1 MVAETLGMH
10 ITKELTDEELV
21 ERYRTGK
28 DPDGAFQ
35 QLFSRYHSRI
45 VGWCCRYTRDSEH
58 AVDIAQE
65 VFLKVFKH
73 LSRFR
78 GDSKF
83 STWLYVVARSQ
94 CLEATKKLNSDPAY
108 SGGVIS
114 PNLADNCHVRIDSQL
129 QEEQSR
135 ANLWRLICGTVDQLE
150 AEILL
155 LHYRQEMQLDAITRL
170 LNLRNASG
178 AKAYIVS
185 ARRKLN
191 RLVRGGDELAS

>member
-1 MVAETLGMH
+1 VVAPTSGMH

-21 ERYRTGK
+21 ERYRTGP

-35 QLFSRYHSRI
+35 QLFYRYHSRI

-94 CLEATKKLNSDPAY
+94 CLEATKKRNSDPAY
-108 SGGVIS
+108 SGGAIS
-114 PNLADNCHVRIDSQL
+114 PNLPDNRHVRIDSQL
-129 QEEQSR
+129 QEEQSH
-135 ANLWRLICGTVDQLE
+135 ANLWRLIRGTVDQLE
-150 AEILL
+150 AEIML

-191 RLVRGGDELAS
+191 RLVQGGDKLAS

>member
-1 MVAETLGMH
+1 MH
-10 ITKELTDEELV
+10 ITEESTDEELV
-21 ERYRTGK
+21 QRYRNGS
-28 DPDGAFQ
+28 DPEAAFQ
-35 QLFSRYHSRI
+35 QLFHRYHSRI

-58 AVDIAQE
+58 AGDIAQE

-94 CLEATKKLNSDPAY
+94 CLEAAKKRDSEPAY
-108 SGGVIS
+108 AGSAIS
-114 PNLADNCHVRIDSQL
+114 PNLPDHRHVRIDSRL
-129 QEEQSR
+129 QEEQAY
-135 ANLWRLICGTVDQLE
+135 ANLWRLIRGTVDKLE
-150 AEILL
+150 AEIMI

-185 ARRKLN
+185 ARRKLS
-191 RLVRGGDELAS
+191 RLAQGGR

>member
-1 MVAETLGMH
+1 MH
-10 ITKELTDEELV
+10 ITEELTDEELV
-21 ERYRTGK
+21 EQYRTG
-28 DPDGAFQ
+28 PDSEGAFQ
-35 QLFSRYHSRI
+35 QLFHRYHSRI

-94 CLEATKKLNSDPAY
+94 CLEATKKRNSEPSYAG
-108 SGGVIS
+108 SGIS
-114 PNLADNCHVRIDSQL
+114 PNLPDNRHVRIDSQL
-129 QEEQSR
+129 QNEQSYT
-135 ANLWRLICGTVDQLE
+135 NLWRLIRGTVDQLE
-150 AEILL
+150 AEIMI

-191 RLVRGGDELAS
+191 RLVQGGR

>member
-1 MVAETLGMH
+1 MQ
-10 ITKELTDEELV
+10 ITDELTDEELV
-21 ERYRTGK
+21 QRYRTGP
-28 DPDGAFQ
+28 DPEQAFQ
-35 QLFSRYHSRI
+35 ELYQRYHARI
-45 VGWCCRYTRDSEH
+45 VGWCCRYTRDPEH

-94 CLEATKKLNSDPAY
+94 CLEAAKKRANEPSY
-108 SGGVIS
+108 VGGVIP
-114 PNLADNCHVRIDSQL
+114 PNLPDHRQGRIDSL
-129 QEEQSR
+129 LEEDQSHR
-135 ANLWRLICGTVDQLE
+135 NLWQLIRTTVDQLE
-150 AEILL
+150 AQVMT
-155 LHYRQEMQLDAITRL
+155 LHYRQEMQLDTITRML
-170 LNLRNASG
+170 DLRNASG

-191 RLVRGGDELAS
+191 RLIQGRRQ

>member
-1 MVAETLGMH
+1 M
-10 ITKELTDEELV
+10 ITTEEISDEELV
-21 ERYRTGK
+21 ERYRTGE
-28 DPDGAFQ
+28 DTEQAFQ
-35 QLFSRYHSRI
+35 ELYQRYHARI
-45 VGWCCRYTRDSEH
+45 VGWCCRYTRDPEH

-94 CLEATKKLNSDPAY
+94 CLEATKKRASEPSY
-108 SGGVIS
+108 VGGVIP
-114 PNLADNCHVRIDSQL
+114 PNLPDHRQGRIDSQL
-129 QEEQSR
+129 EEDQSYR
-135 ANLWRLICGTVDQLE
+135 NLWQLIHTTVDKVE
-150 AEILL
+150 AEVMI
-155 LHYRQEMQLDAITRL
+155 LHYRQEMQLDTITRL
-170 LNLRNASG
+170 LGLRNASG

-191 RLVRGGDELAS
+191 RLIQGRRK

>member
-1 MVAETLGMH
+1 MH
-10 ITKELTDEELV
+10 ITEEITDEELV
-21 ERYRTGK
+21 QRYRDG
-28 DPDGAFQ
+28 PDSDEAFR
-35 QLFSRYHSRI
+35 QLFHRYHARI
-45 VGWCCRYTRDSEH
+45 VGWCCRYTRDPDH

-94 CLEATKKLNSDPAY
+94 CLEATKKRASEPVY
-108 SGGVIS
+108 SGAAIS
-114 PNLADNCHVRIDSQL
+114 PNLPDHRHVRIDSQI
-129 QEEQSR
+129 EAKQSYR
-135 ANLWRLICGTVDQLE
+135 NLWRLIRGTVDQLE
-150 AEILL
+150 AEVMI

-185 ARRKLN
+185 ARRKLD
-191 RLVRGGDELAS
+191 RLAQGGC